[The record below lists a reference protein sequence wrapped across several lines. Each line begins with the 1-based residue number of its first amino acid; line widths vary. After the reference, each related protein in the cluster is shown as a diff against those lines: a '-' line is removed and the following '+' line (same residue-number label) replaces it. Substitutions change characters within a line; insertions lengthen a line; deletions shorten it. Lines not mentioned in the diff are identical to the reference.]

1 MRQIRWLK
9 FLKYYDFVLSYH
21 SGKANVLVDMLS
33 RKSLHMSML
42 MVREL
47 GLIEQF
53 RDMSL
58 VCEKTHN
65 NVKLGMLKLTTGILE
80 EIRKGQK
87 VNLGLIDLLVLINQG
102 KIGDFTI
109 NENGVMSFRGGVCV
123 PDVPELKKSIL
134 EESHRSGLSI
144 HPSSIKMYKDL
155 KELFWWPG

>member
-33 RKSLHMSML
+33 RKSLHMSMM

-58 VCEKTHN
+58 VCEETHN

-80 EIRKGQK
+80 DIRKDQK
-87 VNLGLIDLLVLINQG
+87 VNLGLIDLLVIINQG
-102 KIGDFTI
+102 KRGDFII
-109 NENGVMSFRGGVCV
+109 NENGVMRFRGGIDGQMENH
-123 PDVPELKKSIL
+123 PTHGGSAE
-134 EESHRSGLSI
+134 GLYARTS
-144 HPSSIKMYKDL
+144 KYNGYL
-155 KELFWWPG
+155 LVVY